1 MKQKYCIM
9 KKFVYFIIFASIFVA
24 CDNKPE
30 MDNETNTDEQVA
42 NLELKDGTI
51 VEHSFSLSNATPLV
65 VDLSEQEKELLGQ
78 YDPFLKQL
86 FTSLCEKPDNDN
98 ICFSPMSL
106 QVLLGMILNGFD
118 ENVQSE
124 LIELFWKK
132 DVGMDL
138 INSSYAKTKMALEN
152 TNCVKMSNGLWLQKG
167 FKVYDSFLNIGRNY
181 YNSEIG
187 NLDFK
192 SSVQSSLDSI
202 CQWAYDNTYGK
213 IKKLDLENFGALTA
227 MVLANTTWFSSEWAS
242 PFDTTNTHNGQ
253 FYRSDGQIETVK
265 MMEKMDRMPYK
276 IFETYNT
283 VSLAF
288 KHNSYRMDIVVPHD
302 GYSIESIIPDID
314 WSIPLDTG
322 LVVLDMPKF
331 HISSNTKMR
340 PILEDNIGAYKL
352 FAGGTL
358 GNLTDESD
366 NVHVIYI
373 NQTLEMDVSES
384 GVEAAAGTVANVVL
398 RSFNI
403 MIDRPFVFAIRDNAT
418 GSFLFMGKVNHIN

>member
-9 KKFVYFIIFASIFVA
+9 KKFVYFIIFAAIFVA

-65 VDLSEQEKELLGQ
+65 VDLSEKEKELLGQ

-181 YNSEIG
+181 NSSEIG

-192 SSVQSSLDSI
+192 SSSQSSLDSI

-213 IKKLDLENFGALTA
+213 IKKMDLENFGALTA

-265 MMEKMDRMPYK
+265 MMAKDAIMPYK
-276 IFETYNT
+276 IYDTYNT

-302 GYSIESIIPDID
+302 GYSIESIIPNID
-314 WSIPLDTG
+314 WSTPLDTG
-322 LVVLDMPKF
+322 HVYFRLPRF

-340 PILEDNIGAYKL
+340 PILEDIGAYKL

-358 GNLTDESD
+358 SNLTDRSD
-366 NVHVIYI
+366 YVHVEYI

-384 GVEAAAGTVANVVL
+384 GVEAAAGTVANVVY
-398 RSFNI
+398 RGGI
-403 MIDRPFVFAIRDNAT
+403 DIIIDRPFVFSIRDNAS
-418 GSFLFMGKVNHIN
+418 GSFLFMGKVNHID